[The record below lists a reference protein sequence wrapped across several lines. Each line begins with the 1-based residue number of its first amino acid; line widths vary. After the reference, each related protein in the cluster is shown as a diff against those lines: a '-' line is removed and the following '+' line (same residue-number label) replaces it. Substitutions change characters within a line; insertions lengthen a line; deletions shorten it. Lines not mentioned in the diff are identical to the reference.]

1 MQTNVKVETLELF
14 KHAETRVAIIVANG
28 IPGYDNILHTFLTN
42 DALAAWL
49 KEHREKH
56 PDVDF
61 RYVEDSLGAA
71 VNFTIWNPVDG
82 ISIHSV
88 TDASFDVT
96 REDLS
101 ALTDLFDSFRILTA
115 TKKGKTSVVEAAMHM
130 KNKTV
135 YFIGNMPEEGQLM
148 EKKDLVFG
156 KTIVKRH
163 AADGTSYEAIAAF
176 LTEESALHFAEKP
189 VPVNACKLSKLASLW
204 GFKTAVLIEPE
215 RSFCVDFAPEG
226 LL

>member
-1 MQTNVKVETLELF
+1 MQTNVKVDTLELF

-28 IPGYDNILHTFLTN
+28 VPGFDNILHTFLTN

-49 KEHREKH
+49 KNNREKH
-56 PDVDF
+56 PEVDF
-61 RYVEDSLGAA
+61 KYVEDSLGAA
-71 VNFTIWNPVDG
+71 VNFAIWNPLDG

-101 ALTDLFDSFRILTA
+101 CLTDLFDSFRILTSA
-115 TKKGKTSVVEAAMHM
+115 KKGKISVVEAVTHM

-135 YFIGNMPEEGQLM
+135 FFIGNLPTESQQM
-148 EKKDLVFG
+148 EKKDMIFG

-163 AADGTSYEAIAAF
+163 AANGTSYETITAF
-176 LTEESALHFAEKP
+176 LTEDSALHFAEKP
-189 VPVNACKLSKLASLW
+189 VPINSCKLSKLASFW
-204 GFKTAVLIEPE
+204 NYKTPILIEPE

-226 LL
+226 LI

>member
-28 IPGYDNILHTFLTN
+28 VPGFENVLHTFLTN

-49 KEHREKH
+49 KENREKH

-71 VNFTIWNPVDG
+71 VNFSIWNPVDG

-101 ALTDLFDSFRILTA
+101 CLTDLFDSFRTLTA
-115 TKKGKTSVVEAAMHM
+115 TKKGKMSVVEAAMHM
-130 KNKTV
+130 KNKAV
-135 YFIGNMPEEGQLM
+135 YFIGNMPEEGHCM
-148 EKKDLVFG
+148 EKKDMVFG
-156 KTIVKRH
+156 KTIIKRQ
-163 AADGTSYEAIAAF
+163 ATDGTTYEAISAF
-176 LTEESALHFAEKP
+176 LTADSALHFAEKP
-189 VPVNACKLSKLASLW
+189 VPINSCKLSKLASLW
-204 GFKTAVLIEPE
+204 NFKTSVIIEPE